1 MSQSVDTAGTR
12 EVEVANSP
20 LSSQPAQDAPER
32 LHRWRLPAARVGLMV
47 VLLGLWQLSADLG
60 WVDRLFTSSP
70 KDVGAFLVRVV
81 RDGSIWAP
89 TLYTMTEALLAF
101 AIGGVLGIVI
111 GTLLAT
117 MGWLD
122 DVTRPFV
129 TALNSLPR
137 IALAPLF
144 TLWFGIGMASKVY
157 LGVSLAVIIVLV
169 STQQAMISV
178 DTELIRSARA
188 LGATRLQQYRHVF
201 IPASIPGILGG
212 LRLGMVYSLLGV
224 VSGEM
229 IAAREGIGQQIVTF
243 SNLYQMDGVL
253 GLLLVLAVLS
263 LIINEVMLRVER
275 RLSSWRDY

>member
-1 MSQSVDTAGTR
+1 MSQSVDLARSVTA
-12 EVEVANSP
+12 EP
-20 LSSQPAQDAPER
+20 LAEPA
-32 LHRWRLPAARVGLMV
+32 LPAPTRSSAHRRHQLRLLAARLGLTLAL
-47 VLLGLWQLSADLG
+47 VLLWQLSADQG

-70 KDVGAFLVRVV
+70 RDVAGFLAR
-81 RDGSIWAP
+81 SIEEGTLWAP
-89 TLYTMTEALLAF
+89 TIYTMTEALLAF
-101 AIGGVLGIVI
+101 AIGGVLGIII

-117 MGWLD
+117 MKWLD
-122 DVTRPFV
+122 DVTRPFI

-178 DTELIRSARA
+178 DSELIRSSRA

-201 IPASIPGILGG
+201 VPASIPGILGG

-263 LIINEVMLRVER
+263 LLINEVMLRIER
-275 RLSSWRDY
+275 RLSSWRDH